1 MVYYDYTYIYV
12 ALHGDIRVRH
22 KRKVTIQNPISIP
35 LALHL
40 DVASRHMK
48 RKKTAHSCKHDS
60 QFVLKFRMALNSH
73 NLFMIFLQ
81 HEHAFNIIYPYT
93 KSINNECQHYLH
105 NFLFHIAD

>member
-40 DVASRHMK
+40 AAVSRPIKIQKQLFIPASRI
-48 RKKTAHSCKHDS
+48 HSR
-60 QFVLKFRMALNSH
+60 L
-73 NLFMIFLQ
+73 
-81 HEHAFNIIYPYT
+81 
-93 KSINNECQHYLH
+93 
-105 NFLFHIAD
+105 

>member
-12 ALHGDIRVRH
+12 ALNGDIRVRH

-48 RKKTAHSCKHDS
+48 FQKKPLIHAS
-60 QFVLKFRMALNSH
+60 
-73 NLFMIFLQ
+73 MIR
-81 HEHAFNIIYPYT
+81 
-93 KSINNECQHYLH
+93 
-105 NFLFHIAD
+105 NFFFHFTWL

>member
-40 DVASRHMK
+40 DVASPYEIPENR
-48 RKKTAHSCKHDS
+48 A
-60 QFVLKFRMALNSH
+60 
-73 NLFMIFLQ
+73 FMQ
-81 HEHAFNIIYPYT
+81 A
-93 KSINNECQHYLH
+93 
-105 NFLFHIAD
+105 

>member
-48 RKKTAHSCKHDS
+48 FQKAAHSCKRDS
-60 QFVLKFRMALNSH
+60 RFSSLSH
-73 NLFMIFLQ
+73 GSEWLQ
-81 HEHAFNIIYPYT
+81 IKNRTGEKKICIW
-93 KSINNECQHYLH
+93 KSIRDGWQL
-105 NFLFHIAD
+105 IWKTQT

>member
-48 RKKTAHSCKHDS
+48 FQKKPLIHASMIRNFLPFC
-60 QFVLKFRMALNSH
+60 MALNSY
-73 NLFMIFLQ
+73 I
-81 HEHAFNIIYPYT
+81 
-93 KSINNECQHYLH
+93 
-105 NFLFHIAD
+105 